1 MLVKKLFELA
11 SNYKFH
17 FFKIIFF
24 EFIYIIRGYKGNQ
37 FYISKN
43 DSMTANIPC
52 PFYFLVRI
60 EKQLKKINFNT
71 FMDLGCG
78 SGRVLDFFNKKF
90 KNKKYIG
97 IDYFEEYCDKCKK
110 AFSKNNNIEIIKSD
124 FTKLDLDT
132 FNVDCIF
139 YNDPVYN
146 ENNSIIFLNRVIN
159 LMKSNRDMIFIL
171 INCSNKIL
179 DKLDNSKCIDSY
191 YVNKI
196 KGYSIYYFKKQ

>member
-60 EKQLKKINFNT
+60 EINEKIESLNISNT
-71 FMDLGCG
+71 AAIVFHH
-78 SGRVLDFFNKKF
+78 
-90 KNKKYIG
+90 
-97 IDYFEEYCDKCKK
+97 
-110 AFSKNNNIEIIKSD
+110 
-124 FTKLDLDT
+124 
-132 FNVDCIF
+132 
-139 YNDPVYN
+139 
-146 ENNSIIFLNRVIN
+146 LN
-159 LMKSNRDMIFIL
+159 
-171 INCSNKIL
+171 
-179 DKLDNSKCIDSY
+179 
-191 YVNKI
+191 
-196 KGYSIYYFKKQ
+196 YFKKSS